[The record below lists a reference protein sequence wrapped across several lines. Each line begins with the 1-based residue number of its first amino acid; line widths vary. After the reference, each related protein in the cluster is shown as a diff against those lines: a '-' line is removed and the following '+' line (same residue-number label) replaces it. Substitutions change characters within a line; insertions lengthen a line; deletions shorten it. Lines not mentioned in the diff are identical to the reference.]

1 MMEPDRVLRPLYEA
15 APAIEQLETYASPAA
30 LQDAL
35 RGTWHA
41 VDRTL
46 RLLLRHDPGADDSLR
61 LSALSETMTLDDV
74 ITALRRRDI
83 ITLYLAGRIHEFGQ
97 ALARSQ
103 TTGVLAADADRALAV
118 VQALETEIGAA
129 ARAGSGFERPDA
141 ATRPAER
148 AEPDEHLAVPEA
160 STGARRGLPRRTAVI
175 AGAAVVVIAAA
186 TAAVLIA
193 ARQSEMEK
201 GIAAFRMGS
210 AGQAEQH
217 FRVAAERDAGNV
229 NARLYLGRILRTQ
242 DRHDEAARVL
252 QDAVRIAPRDAAVR
266 RELGQLFLA
275 LGRPTSAVEQF
286 RVAVELDAEEPLGW
300 VGLVTA
306 LRRADDP
313 SADEWLRR
321 APASAQAMFRDSPR

>member
-35 RGTWHA
+35 RATWHA

-46 RLLLRHDPGADDSLR
+46 RLLLRHDPAADDSLR
-61 LSALSETMTLDDV
+61 LSALSETTTLDEV
-74 ITALRRRDI
+74 ITALRRRDL

-97 ALARSQ
+97 ALGRAES
-103 TTGVLAADADRALAV
+103 TGVLAADADHALVV
-118 VQALETEIGAA
+118 VQALETEVT
-129 ARAGSGFERPDA
+129 A
-141 ATRPAER
+141 ATRPAAARER
-148 AEPDEHLAVPEA
+148 PGVPPPPDAVDDEVHADTVAPA
-160 STGARRGLPRRTAVI
+160 GSRRGLPRRAAAI
-175 AGAAVVVIAAA
+175 AGGAVLVIAAA
-186 TAAVLIA
+186 TAVVLIA
-193 ARQSEMEK
+193 GRESEMEK

-242 DRHDEAARVL
+242 GRQDEAARFL
-252 QDAVRIAPRDAAVR
+252 QEAVRIAPRDAAVR

-275 LGRPTSAVEQF
+275 LDRPTSAVEQF

-321 APASAQAMFRDSPR
+321 APASAQAMFRDVRR